1 MKKKSGII
9 KSGLDAMLLFLQ
21 DDLLSNQ
28 MEIENLLI
36 DITSDW
42 LVVKLQM
49 KVTLKSKHLTTH
61 LEVFVMMVLE
71 LWKLM

>member
-1 MKKKSGII
+1 MYNNE
-9 KSGLDAMLLFLQ
+9 L
-21 DDLLSNQ
+21 
-28 MEIENLLI
+28 EIENLLI

-49 KVTLKSKHLTTH
+49 KDTLKSKHLTTH

-71 LWKLM
+71 LRKLM